1 MYHPR
6 LLLITTPSYTFNARW
21 TPPGITER
29 SGYPDPTRRTERVF
43 RHHDHKFEWTIKEF
57 EEYCQEA
64 AGKWGYEV
72 VTSTVGRSVDK
83 DPWGRDEE
91 CGGAS
96 QVAEFS
102 RKEGEE
108 WKSIRDIKAAQFMSE
123 NFGEGGHTHTLLAK
137 HQHPAH
143 PLSRRPTLECAVIS
157 GAVKQKMISFRESSV
172 RFEEL
177 WFEQD
182 ISTLCGGW
190 IELLLDAVD
199 ADGGLMLN
207 KEKAG
212 ADGQAS
218 MSERREDWYVERV
231 GADSNEE
238 PWWGGEVERKPLVHE
253 GYISDEEENNSAED
267 WGDSQEPQEYDST
280 LPAWS
285 MVSETRHG
293 WGNDAGTSGW
303 GESTTWTQQDDDIET
318 GTEKLENAGWG
329 SIKSDWVQ

>member
-29 SGYPDPTRRTERVF
+29 SGYPDPTGRTKRVF

-57 EEYCQEA
+57 EKYCQEA
-64 AGKWGYEV
+64 AAEWGYEV
-72 VTSTVGRSVDK
+72 ITSTVGRSVNK

-96 QVAEFS
+96 QVAEFI

-108 WKSIRDIKAAQFMSE
+108 WTSKRGIKAAQFMGE
-123 NFGEGGHTHTLLAK
+123 NSGGGAHTHTLLAQ

-143 PLSRRPTLECAVIS
+143 PSSRRPTLECGLIS

-172 RFEEL
+172 RLEEL

-182 ISTLCGGW
+182 ISTLCGGFV
-190 IELLLDAVD
+190 ELLLDAVD
-199 ADGGLMLN
+199 ADGGLLLN
-207 KEKAG
+207 KEKKG
-212 ADGQAS
+212 TGGQVS
-218 MSERREDWYVERV
+218 ISERREDWYVERV
-231 GADSNEE
+231 GTDINKE
-238 PWWGGEVERKPLVHE
+238 PLWGGESEPTPLLNE
-253 GYISDEEENNSAED
+253 DCTSDEDEDGSAD
-267 WGDSQEPQEYDST
+267 GWGESEEPQEDDST

-285 MVSETRHG
+285 TVSETRHG
-293 WGNDAGTSGW
+293 WGNDDVASGW
-303 GESTTWTQQDDDIET
+303 GESTTWTQEYDGIE
-318 GTEKLENAGWG
+318 GGAEKSKNTSWG
-329 SIKSDWVQ
+329 SIESGWVQ